1 MIFQNIKRHSG
12 FPVPFFVCA
21 GNKKLCRDLVIIT
34 ASQQQSRRR
43 VSGGDM
49 KRIVYGILVL
59 AVLLVGVTFTTK
71 NAQVVELNYYFGV
84 HWETPLSFMLL
95 TTLTV
100 GLALGLLAS
109 LAMQARMQRQLLQVR
124 RENRQ
129 LEQEV
134 NNLRALP
141 IRDVP

>member
-1 MIFQNIKRHSG
+1 
-12 FPVPFFVCA
+12 
-21 GNKKLCRDLVIIT
+21 
-34 ASQQQSRRR
+34 
-43 VSGGDM
+43 M
-49 KRIVYGILVL
+49 KRIVYGILVI

-71 NAQVVELNYYFGV
+71 NAQVVELNYYFGI

-95 TTLTV
+95 TTFTV

>member
-1 MIFQNIKRHSG
+1 
-12 FPVPFFVCA
+12 
-21 GNKKLCRDLVIIT
+21 
-34 ASQQQSRRR
+34 
-43 VSGGDM
+43 M
-49 KRIVYGILVL
+49 KRILSGTLVV
-59 AVLLVGVTFTTK
+59 AVLLAGVTFTTK
-71 NAQVVELNYYFGV
+71 NAQVVEMNYYFGV
-84 HWETPLSFMLL
+84 HWVAPLSFMLL

-100 GLALGLLAS
+100 GIALGLLVS

>member
-1 MIFQNIKRHSG
+1 
-12 FPVPFFVCA
+12 
-21 GNKKLCRDLVIIT
+21 
-34 ASQQQSRRR
+34 
-43 VSGGDM
+43 M
-49 KRIVYGILVL
+49 KRFLYGFLIF

-84 HWETPLSFMLL
+84 HWNTPLSFMLL

-100 GLALGLLAS
+100 GIAFGLLAN
-109 LAMQARMQRQLLQVR
+109 LAMLARMQHQLLQAR

>member
-1 MIFQNIKRHSG
+1 
-12 FPVPFFVCA
+12 
-21 GNKKLCRDLVIIT
+21 
-34 ASQQQSRRR
+34 
-43 VSGGDM
+43 M
-49 KRIVYGILVL
+49 KRFLYGILVF
-59 AVLLVGVTFTTK
+59 AVLLVGVTFTSK
-71 NAQVVELNYYFGV
+71 NAQVVELNYYFGI
-84 HWETPLSFMLL
+84 HWVTPLSFMLL
-95 TTLTV
+95 TTFTV
-100 GLALGLLAS
+100 GIAFGLLAS

>member
-1 MIFQNIKRHSG
+1 
-12 FPVPFFVCA
+12 
-21 GNKKLCRDLVIIT
+21 
-34 ASQQQSRRR
+34 
-43 VSGGDM
+43 M
-49 KRIVYGILVL
+49 KRFLYGILVL
-59 AVLLVGVTFTTK
+59 AILLVGVTFTTK

-84 HWETPLSFMLL
+84 HWVTPLSFMLL

-100 GLALGLLAS
+100 GIALGVLVS

>member
-1 MIFQNIKRHSG
+1 
-12 FPVPFFVCA
+12 
-21 GNKKLCRDLVIIT
+21 
-34 ASQQQSRRR
+34 
-43 VSGGDM
+43 M
-49 KRIVYGILVL
+49 KRILYGFLIFT
-59 AVLLVGVTFTTK
+59 VLLVGVTFTTK

-84 HWETPLSFMLL
+84 HWTTPLSFMLL

-100 GLALGLLAS
+100 GIILGLLACF
-109 LAMQARMQRQLLQVR
+109 AMLARMQRQLLQAR
-124 RENRQ
+124 RESRQ

>member
-1 MIFQNIKRHSG
+1 
-12 FPVPFFVCA
+12 
-21 GNKKLCRDLVIIT
+21 
-34 ASQQQSRRR
+34 
-43 VSGGDM
+43 M

-71 NAQVVELNYYFGV
+71 NAQLVELNYYFGV
-84 HWETPLSFMLL
+84 HWENP
-95 TTLTV
+95 TV
-100 GLALGLLAS
+100 IHAADNAHRWPCTGLLAS

>member
-1 MIFQNIKRHSG
+1 
-12 FPVPFFVCA
+12 
-21 GNKKLCRDLVIIT
+21 
-34 ASQQQSRRR
+34 
-43 VSGGDM
+43 M
-49 KRIVYGILVL
+49 KRFVYSILVL
-59 AVLLVGVTFTTK
+59 AIILVGVTFTTK

-84 HWETPLSFMLL
+84 HWVTPLSFMLL

-100 GLALGLLAS
+100 GIAFGLLAS
-109 LAMQARMQRQLLQVR
+109 LAMQARMQRQLLHAR

>member
-1 MIFQNIKRHSG
+1 
-12 FPVPFFVCA
+12 
-21 GNKKLCRDLVIIT
+21 
-34 ASQQQSRRR
+34 
-43 VSGGDM
+43 M

-59 AVLLVGVTFTTK
+59 AVLLVGVTLTTK